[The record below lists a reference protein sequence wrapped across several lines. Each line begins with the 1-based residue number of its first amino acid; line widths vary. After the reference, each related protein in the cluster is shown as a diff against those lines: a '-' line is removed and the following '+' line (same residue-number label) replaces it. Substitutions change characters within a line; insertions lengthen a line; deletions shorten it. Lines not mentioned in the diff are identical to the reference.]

1 MTYRIP
7 LPDNLQFRTELTSE
21 MLGLTQ
27 SQIPRPIATNH
38 LIPRNDLFQ
47 ISLYTART
55 AGEAVLAAAKSM
67 KTIGGPFASGLCQP
81 LKTLA
86 IQHKEQF
93 SKLRCVADDTKQDIA
108 MLLTSLMLRWAFDKG
123 EDKVP
128 YIATSYP
135 VESVQ
140 VHLRDEVPKML
151 ECCMPSRDVE
161 AAMFIERVRW
171 LHQNQ
176 VYEHTTHLNPLRLEL
191 LDYIIDALDKK

>member
-1 MTYRIP
+1 MTYRMQPRCIP

-27 SQIPRPIATNH
+27 SQIPRPIAGNSMT
-38 LIPRNDLFQ
+38 LRNDLFQ

-86 IQHKEQF
+86 LQHKQQF
-93 SKLRCVADDTKQDIA
+93 SKDDNKQDITE
-108 MLLTSLMLRWAFDKG
+108 LLTSLMLRWAFDKG
-123 EDKVP
+123 EEKVP
-128 YIATSYP
+128 YVATAFP

-151 ECCMPSRDVE
+151 ECCLPSKDVE

>member
-27 SQIPRPIATNH
+27 SQIPRPIAGNSMTLRH
-38 LIPRNDLFQ
+38 DLFQ

-67 KTIGGPFASGLCQP
+67 KAIGGPFASGLCQP

-93 SKLRCVADDTKQDIA
+93 SKDDREQRDITE
-108 MLLTSLMLRWAFDKG
+108 LLTSLMLRWAFDKG

-151 ECCMPSRDVE
+151 ECCLPSKDVE

>member
-27 SQIPRPIATNH
+27 SQIPRPIAGNSMT
-38 LIPRNDLFQ
+38 LRNDLFQ

-67 KTIGGPFASGLCQP
+67 KAIGGPFASGLCQP

-86 IQHKEQF
+86 VQHKEQF
-93 SKLRCVADDTKQDIA
+93 RKVMRYDRELRDITE
-108 MLLTSLMLRWAFDKG
+108 LLTSLMLRWAFDKG

-151 ECCMPSRDVE
+151 ECCLPSKDVE

>member
-27 SQIPRPIATNH
+27 SQIPRPIAGNSLT
-38 LIPRNDLFQ
+38 LRNDLFQ

-55 AGEAVLAAAKSM
+55 AGEAMLAAAKSM

-86 IQHKEQF
+86 IRHKQEHRKDDPNQQD
-93 SKLRCVADDTKQDIA
+93 VAA
-108 MLLTSLMLRWAFDKG
+108 LLTSLMLRWAFSHD
-123 EDKVP
+123 EEKVP
-128 YIATSYP
+128 YVATAFP

-151 ECCMPSRDVE
+151 ECCMPSKDVE

-191 LDYIIDALDKK
+191 LDYIIDAL

>member
-1 MTYRIP
+1 MTYRMQPRCIP

-21 MLGLTQ
+21 MLGLTR
-27 SQIPRPIATNH
+27 SQIPRPIAGNSMT
-38 LIPRNDLFQ
+38 LRNDLFQ
-47 ISLYTART
+47 ILLYTART
-55 AGEAVLAAAKSM
+55 AGEAVLFAAKSM

-86 IQHKEQF
+86 LQHKEHF
-93 SKLRCVADDTKQDIA
+93 DRELRDITE
-108 MLLTSLMLRWAFDKG
+108 LLKSLMLRWAFDKG

-128 YIATSYP
+128 YVATNYP

-151 ECCMPSRDVE
+151 ECCMPSKDVE

-171 LHQNQ
+171 LHNTQ
-176 VYEHTTHLNPLRLEL
+176 VYEHTTHLNPLRIEL
-191 LDYIIDALDKK
+191 LDYIIDAL

>member
-38 LIPRNDLFQ
+38 LILRNDLFQ
-47 ISLYTART
+47 MSLYSART
-55 AGEAVLAAAKSM
+55 AGEAVLFAAKCM
-67 KTIGGPFASGLCQP
+67 KSIGGPFASGLCQP

-86 IQHKEQF
+86 IQHKQEYRKDDPSQQD
-93 SKLRCVADDTKQDIA
+93 VAA
-108 MLLTSLMLRWAFDKG
+108 LLTSLMLRWAFDKG

-128 YIATSYP
+128 YVATAFP

-151 ECCMPSRDVE
+151 ERCIPSEDVE
-161 AAMFIERVRW
+161 AAMFMERVRW
-171 LHQNQ
+171 LHQHQ
-176 VYEHTTHLNPLRLEL
+176 VHEHTTHLNPLRHAL
-191 LDYIIDALDKK
+191 LGYIIGALDKK

>member
-27 SQIPRPIATNH
+27 SQIPRPIAGNSMT
-38 LIPRNDLFQ
+38 LRNDLFQ

-55 AGEAVLAAAKSM
+55 AGEAVLFAAKSM

-86 IQHKEQF
+86 IQHKQEYRKDDPNQQD
-93 SKLRCVADDTKQDIA
+93 VAT
-108 MLLTSLMLRWAFDKG
+108 LLTSLMLRWAFDKG
-123 EDKVP
+123 KDKVP
-128 YIATSYP
+128 YVATAFP

-151 ECCMPSRDVE
+151 KSCTPSEDVE
-161 AAMFIERVRW
+161 AAMFMERVRW
-171 LHQNQ
+171 LHNDQ
-176 VYEHTTHLNPLRLEL
+176 VYKYTTHLNPLRDEL
-191 LDYIIDALDKK
+191 LDYIIGALDKK

>member
-21 MLGLTQ
+21 MLGLTR
-27 SQIPRPIATNH
+27 SQIPRPIAGNSMT
-38 LIPRNDLFQ
+38 LRNDLFQ

-67 KTIGGPFASGLCQP
+67 KSIGGPFASGLCQP

-86 IQHKEQF
+86 VQHKEQF
-93 SKLRCVADDTKQDIA
+93 SKVLLCDREQRDITE
-108 MLLTSLMLRWAFDKG
+108 LLSSLMLRWAFDKG

-140 VHLRDEVPKML
+140 VHLRDEVPKIL
-151 ECCMPSRDVE
+151 ECCMPSKDVE

>member
-27 SQIPRPIATNH
+27 SQIPRPIAGNSMT
-38 LIPRNDLFQ
+38 LRNDLFQ

-55 AGEAVLAAAKSM
+55 AGEAVLFAAKSM

-86 IQHKEQF
+86 LQHKEQF
-93 SKLRCVADDTKQDIA
+93 SKVMRYDREQRDITE
-108 MLLTSLMLRWAFDKG
+108 LLTSLMLRWAFDKG

-128 YIATSYP
+128 YVATSYP

-151 ECCMPSRDVE
+151 ECCMPSKDVE

-171 LHQNQ
+171 LHNNQ
-176 VYEHTTHLNPLRLEL
+176 VHEHTTHLNPLRLEL

>member
-27 SQIPRPIATNH
+27 SQIPRPIAGNSMT
-38 LIPRNDLFQ
+38 LRNDLFQ

-81 LKTLA
+81 LETLA
-86 IQHKEQF
+86 AQHKKHFDRE
-93 SKLRCVADDTKQDIA
+93 RRDITE
-108 MLLTSLMLRWAFDKG
+108 LLKSLMLRWAFDKG

-151 ECCMPSRDVE
+151 ECCMPSKDLE

-171 LHQNQ
+171 LHNTQ

>member
-21 MLGLTQ
+21 MLGLTR

-38 LIPRNDLFQ
+38 LILRNDLFQ

-67 KTIGGPFASGLCQP
+67 KAIGGPFASGLCQP

-93 SKLRCVADDTKQDIA
+93 SKDDRERRDINE
-108 MLLTSLMLRWAFDKG
+108 LLTSLMLRWAFDKG

-140 VHLRDEVPKML
+140 VHLRDEVPKIL
-151 ECCMPSRDVE
+151 ECCMPSKDVE

-176 VYEHTTHLNPLRLEL
+176 VHEHTTHLNPLRLEL

>member
-27 SQIPRPIATNH
+27 SQIPRPIAGNSMT
-38 LIPRNDLFQ
+38 LRNDLFQ

-86 IQHKEQF
+86 VQHKEQF
-93 SKLRCVADDTKQDIA
+93 SKVKLYDREQRDITE
-108 MLLTSLMLRWAFDKG
+108 LLTSLMLRWAFDKG